1 MALLLLEQMGDG
13 LGQVMET
20 LKFPQWGTGCEIQ
33 EQRQASGMNSC
44 SADLCADA
52 KADGCFCV
60 VGRDG
65 GWPLVELKGPSAV
78 PLI

>member
-33 EQRQASGMNSC
+33 EQRQA
-44 SADLCADA
+44 
-52 KADGCFCV
+52 
-60 VGRDG
+60 
-65 GWPLVELKGPSAV
+65 
-78 PLI
+78 